1 MSTPKLELA
10 GVSKAFDDKEVLRS
24 VDLVVSQH
32 EVVCLIGSSGSGK
45 STLLKCVN
53 LLVPI
58 DDGAILLDGDD
69 ITAPSVNPNRVRE
82 TMGIVFQAFNLFP
95 HMSVMD
101 NITLSPRK
109 VHGVGKAAAEE
120 RARELLDQFGLT
132 DKVNEY
138 PDRLSGGEQ
147 QRVAVIRALAT
158 EPALMLFDEVTS
170 ALDPELVAE
179 VLNVIRGLK
188 DVGMTMVIATHEMA
202 FARDVSDQVCFL
214 DQGKILEKGP
224 PSQVFSAP
232 QEDRTKQF
240 LQRITD
246 AGRL

>member
-1 MSTPKLELA
+1 MTTPKLEVR
-10 GVSKAFDDKEVLRS
+10 GVHKAFEGKEVLRN
-24 VDLVVSQH
+24 VDLVVDPH

-58 DDGAILLDGDD
+58 DEGAILLDGDD
-69 ITAPSVNPNRVRE
+69 ITAPGVNPNRIRE

-95 HMSVMD
+95 HMSVIN

-109 VHGVGKAAAEE
+109 VHGVTKSDAEE
-120 RARELLDQFGLT
+120 RARDLLDQFSLS
-132 DKVNEY
+132 DKVDEY

-188 DVGMTMVIATHEMA
+188 GVGMTMVIATHEMG

-214 DQGKILEKGP
+214 DQGKILERGT
-224 PSQVFSAP
+224 PSQIFSEP
-232 QEDRTKQF
+232 QEPRTKQF
-240 LQRITD
+240 LQRIID

>member
-1 MSTPKLELA
+1 MPPPKLELA
-10 GVSKAFDDKEVLRS
+10 GVSKAYEGKEVLRS
-24 VDLVVSQH
+24 VDLVVNQH
-32 EVVCLIGSSGSGK
+32 DVVCLIGSSGSGK

-95 HMSVMD
+95 HMSVIE

-109 VHGVGKAAAEE
+109 VHGVSKSAADD
-120 RARELLDQFGLT
+120 RARELLGRFGLT
-132 DKVNEY
+132 DKENEY

-188 DVGMTMVIATHEMA
+188 DVGMTMVIATHEMG
-202 FARDVSDQVCFL
+202 FARDVADQVCFL
-214 DQGKILEKGP
+214 DQGLILEHGP
-224 PSQVFSAP
+224 PGEIFSTP
-232 QEDRTKQF
+232 REPRTKQF
-240 LQRITD
+240 LQRITE